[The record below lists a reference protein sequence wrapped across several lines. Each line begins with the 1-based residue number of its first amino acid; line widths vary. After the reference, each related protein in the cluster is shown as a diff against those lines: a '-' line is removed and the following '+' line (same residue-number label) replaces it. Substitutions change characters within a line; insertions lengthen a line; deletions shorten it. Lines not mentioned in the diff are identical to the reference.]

1 MKIIVS
7 IKHKYLPP
15 STNISKKK
23 KKLTKNKTCDFFPN
37 FLLAVKAFE
46 LFSKNENMKDR
57 RMAEITYKTGLC
69 YYAVMN
75 HDKAI
80 EEFEKAVNFIQKE
93 IDTRSEVAQTA
104 EAIKV
109 VKEFCE
115 LRGEIQQKIADV
127 QETKEMVWHLS
138 LEKH

>member
-1 MKIIVS
+1 M
-7 IKHKYLPP
+7 
-15 STNISKKK
+15 
-23 KKLTKNKTCDFFPN
+23 
-37 FLLAVKAFE
+37 AVKAFE

-80 EEFEKAVNFIQKE
+80 EEFEKAVNYIQKE

-127 QETKEMVWHLS
+127 QETKEMVKS
-138 LEKH
+138 SFFDIFCMKIIKKIFFFAFSISVANQFNLERWYWCIDWW